1 MGEAHMKQLFR
12 RYLLFLTAISAFLT
26 LGLSGCLELTS
37 TSPQTTISINDVKP
51 GLSPTPTAPEYLVGA
66 YVSEDTPGMTTGNIT
81 VYVIFHHGQLPQ
93 PGAQVSLY
101 FHFYASGRGVGQL
114 NNQAGTRT
122 TGSDGWAS
130 FPIGF
135 NMLPSDVPVGI
146 DVTVHFA
153 GIPDISKPNAT
164 SFTPL
169 NLIPSLTP
177 STTP

>member
-1 MGEAHMKQLFR
+1 MKQDFR
-12 RYLLFLTAISAFLT
+12 RHALLLISLGFFLASGLSACVGLTA
-26 LGLSGCLELTS
+26 
-37 TSPQTTISINDVKP
+37 SPNTQGTITISNPNP
-51 GLSPTPTAPEYLVGA
+51 GISPTPTAPEYLVGA
-66 YVSEDTPGMTTGNIT
+66 YVSDSTPSMTTGRIT

-93 PGAQVSLY
+93 AGAKVSLY
-101 FHFYASGRGVGQL
+101 FHFYASGRGVAQL

-130 FPIGF
+130 FSIGF
-135 NMLPSDVPVGI
+135 GGLPSDVPIGI

-169 NLIPSLTP
+169 DLVP
-177 STTP
+177 TTAPTTDTGG

>member
-1 MGEAHMKQLFR
+1 MKQDFR
-12 RYLLFLTAISAFLT
+12 RRALLLFSLSFFLVSGLSACSALTA
-26 LGLSGCLELTS
+26 
-37 TSPQTTISINDVKP
+37 SPNAQGTITITDPNL
-51 GLSPTPTAPEYLVGA
+51 GLSPTPTAPAYFVGA
-66 YVSEDTPGMTTGNIT
+66 YVSDSTPGSTTGRIT

-101 FHFYASGRGVGQL
+101 FHFYASGRGISQL

-122 TGSDGWAS
+122 TGNDGWAS
-130 FPIGF
+130 FSIGF
-135 NMLPSDVPVGI
+135 SGLPSDVPVGI

-169 NLIPSLTP
+169 NLVP
-177 STTP
+177 TTSPTSGKGG

>member
-1 MGEAHMKQLFR
+1 MKQDFR
-12 RYLLFLTAISAFLT
+12 RHTVLFIALCFFLSS
-26 LGLSGCLELTS
+26 GLSACLELTS
-37 TSPQTTISINDVKP
+37 SPNTQGTITINGPNP

-66 YVSEDTPGMTTGNIT
+66 YVSDSTPGSTTGRIT

-101 FHFYASGRGVGQL
+101 FHFYASGRAIPQL

-122 TGSDGWAS
+122 TGNDGWAS
-130 FPIGF
+130 FSIGF
-135 NMLPSDVPVGI
+135 SGLPSDVPVGI

-169 NLIPSLTP
+169 SLIP
-177 STTP
+177 TTAPTSGTGG

>member
-1 MGEAHMKQLFR
+1 MKQDFR
-12 RYLLFLTAISAFLT
+12 RHALLLLSLSFLLAAGLSACVGLTA
-26 LGLSGCLELTS
+26 
-37 TSPQTTISINDVKP
+37 SPNPQGTITINNPNP

-66 YVSEDTPGMTTGNIT
+66 YVSDSTPGSTTGRIM

-101 FHFYASGRGVGQL
+101 FHFYAGGRGVPQL

-122 TGSDGWAS
+122 TGNDGYAS
-130 FPIGF
+130 FSIGF
-135 NMLPSDVPVGI
+135 SGLPSDVPVGI

-153 GIPDISKPNAT
+153 GIPDITKPNAT

-169 NLIPSLTP
+169 SLVP
-177 STTP
+177 TTSPTSGKGG